1 MEYQFPGH
9 GYELIKDQFVM
20 GDFLIVAPQVEKGA
34 KERKVVI
41 PEGWWIGDDG
51 KVFDG
56 PREIVVSTPLDR
68 IPHFVRR

>member
-1 MEYQFPGH
+1 
-9 GYELIKDQFVM
+9 M

-56 PREIVVSTPLDR
+56 PREIVVTTPLDR
-68 IPHFVRR
+68 IPHFVRK